1 MKNQKTKKIIL
12 FIIKNHFF
20 LLLSSFIV
28 MLLTTAIGIY
38 MPIIVKDAI
47 DINISMKDTLGLA
60 KKAELFLV
68 LLFILSILTYLSV
81 YLTETFGQKFLF
93 DLKRYIFSHILHC
106 KMKIF
111 DSNPVGKLIAR
122 IESDGESLREFF
134 TSSVISIISDIVLCF
149 GMILVLFKFSPL
161 LTLLILPV
169 IVIIFFFSFWFQ
181 RSVAPFWVILRK
193 INSTL
198 YGYYSDFIKGH
209 DILRLFNKFSWAFH
223 KINLS
228 FKKKFINELRGEL
241 IDAIYYNS
249 LQIFEAISI
258 SVVLW
263 VGLAGNISSK
273 VSIGTI
279 ILFATYIKQFFGPI
293 KNLSS
298 QFQIFQR
305 AIASIERID
314 DVFNMETEEINESE
328 DREKG
333 IQFKDRIVFSQLSFK
348 YPIHKDDED
357 TGINNIYALK
367 DVNFEIN
374 KGEKVGIVGKTGS
387 GKTTITA
394 LLLKFYDEYEGS
406 IKVDDK
412 ELCDIGTYQ
421 IRSLIGAV
429 FQDTFLFPD
438 TILNN
443 IILDSQL
450 TEDDVLKAIDILGLK
465 AIFDRFPAGLQT
477 VLKDDGSNISSGE
490 KQIIAILRIY
500 IRDPQIFIFDEAT
513 SSIDNNTET
522 LIYDAL
528 KKILKDKTAIIIAH
542 RLSTIDFCDKILCFH
557 EGKLVESGTKQQLL
571 LINGYFKKLYMN
583 YKREEKFEEQN
594 NFVYNERIIETQD

>member
-1 MKNQKTKKIIL
+1 MLN
-12 FIIKNHFF
+12 FF
-20 LLLSSFIV
+20 
-28 MLLTTAIGIY
+28 
-38 MPIIVKDAI
+38 K
-47 DINISMKDTLGLA
+47 
-60 KKAELFLV
+60 
-68 LLFILSILTYLSV
+68 
-81 YLTETFGQKFLF
+81 
-93 DLKRYIFSHILHC
+93 
-106 KMKIF
+106 
-111 DSNPVGKLIAR
+111 
-122 IESDGESLREFF
+122 
-134 TSSVISIISDIVLCF
+134 
-149 GMILVLFKFSPL
+149 
-161 LTLLILPV
+161 
-169 IVIIFFFSFWFQ
+169 
-181 RSVAPFWVILRK
+181 
-193 INSTL
+193 
-198 YGYYSDFIKGH
+198 
-209 DILRLFNKFSWAFH
+209 
-223 KINLS
+223 
-228 FKKKFINELRGEL
+228 
-241 IDAIYYNS
+241 
-249 LQIFEAISI
+249 
-258 SVVLW
+258 
-263 VGLAGNISSK
+263 
-273 VSIGTI
+273 
-279 ILFATYIKQFFGPI
+279 
-293 KNLSS
+293 
-298 QFQIFQR
+298 
-305 AIASIERID
+305 
-314 DVFNMETEEINESE
+314 
-328 DREKG
+328 
-333 IQFKDRIVFSQLSFK
+333 
-348 YPIHKDDED
+348 
-357 TGINNIYALK
+357 NNIYALK

-450 TEDDVLKAIDILGLK
+450 TENDVLKAIDILGLK